1 MIPAWYVII
10 RKTYKQSSTYW
21 LTSTV
26 LKKFFFV
33 FPAHSKCNG
42 MVVSSYM
49 SHAET
54 TKYRSVVFA
63 RFTPFNLLD
72 PPSPPFAP
80 IKLNCTPNLV
90 QLVKIIKRS
99 ALHFC
104 SNYYWIGNAQVVQIE
119 IFNSNH
125 ICIITI

>member
-1 MIPAWYVII
+1 
-10 RKTYKQSSTYW
+10 
-21 LTSTV
+21 
-26 LKKFFFV
+26 
-33 FPAHSKCNG
+33 

-49 SHAET
+49 SHAEA

-90 QLVKIIKRS
+90 PLVKVINRS
-99 ALHFC
+99 VLRSLLLKLLLDLHCPSGANRNF
-104 SNYYWIGNAQVVQIE
+104 Q
-119 IFNSNH
+119 F
-125 ICIITI
+125 